1 MHNFKCCY
9 LNYYIV
15 IFVIIN
21 ISILLLCVEYRY
33 YFYLNF
39 VSYRYTI
46 THFLVAKDLL
56 SITFEIARHLQEQQ
70 KWRNWSRILTIM
82 FIAVKCTFFVPS
94 FFFFL
99 IFFLQQQTTSNA
111 QNKCVHC
118 CPLLKINKQD
128 DEESHYLTQEFKNH
142 IS

>member
-21 ISILLLCVEYRY
+21 ISILLLWVEYRY

-46 THFLVAKDLL
+46 THFLVAKDLF
-56 SITFEIARHLQEQQ
+56 SITFEIARHLQEQH
-70 KWRNWSRILTIM
+70 KWRNWSRIFKIIL
-82 FIAVKCTFFVPS
+82 IAVKYLLRSFFL

-99 IFFLQQQTTSNA
+99 LYSNIPQGKPQGSEDWQTNPT
-111 QNKCVHC
+111 
-118 CPLLKINKQD
+118 LL
-128 DEESHYLTQEFKNH
+128 YLHHRH
-142 IS
+142 IHHHIIELK